1 MNKPGTVERQE
12 YMQKIVDATNAC
24 QLSSVFKADVLEAA
38 LRQLRELADKELKR
52 DMEAWQAENKSDD
65 EPQPFTGVVG
75 MGNGPKPGGQEGG
88 TCA

>member
-1 MNKPGTVERQE
+1 MGKPMTVARQE

-24 QLSSVFKADVLEAA
+24 QLPSVFKADVLEAA

-88 TCA
+88 TGA

>member
-1 MNKPGTVERQE
+1 MNKPMSLERFE
-12 YMQKIVDATNAC
+12 YMKQIIEITNAC
-24 QLSSVFKADVLEAA
+24 KLPAVFKADVLESA

-88 TCA
+88 TDA